1 MHRIS
6 MPYLAKELS
15 KPPVCTSRAPETMRR
30 ISEKQSRW
38 IVVVDFSCLKDLM
51 YKHEEDA
58 LNLH

>member
-51 YKHEEDA
+51 
-58 LNLH
+58 